1 MAPRTSEGSGVETP
15 EVYVDALED
24 LLVTRATLVDVR
36 EPDEYAAFRINGT
49 HHIPLADLPDRIG
62 EIPPDRS
69 IYVICAKGGR
79 SRAAVDFLLHQGLTA
94 VNVAGGTAAWIESGR
109 PVETGEPT

>member
-1 MAPRTSEGSGVETP
+1 VAPRTSEGSGVETP
-15 EVYVDALED
+15 EIGVDALED
-24 LLVTRATLVDVR
+24 LLVAGATLVDVR
-36 EPDEYAAFRINGT
+36 EPDEYVACRINGT

-79 SRAAVDFLLHQGLTA
+79 SRAAVDFLLRKGLTA
-94 VNVAGGTAAWIESGR
+94 VNVTGGTAAWIENGR